1 MTNLVQGLEKGSYR
15 MLNFTIPRLL
25 HWRWEGVWLRRPWG
39 GTRAQPQ
46 AHGCGPEG
54 ERAGAVR
61 TGAGVGVG
69 VNPLSWTLSSF
80 ASRRCL
86 PRWEKYDHRIRRV
99 QVTSALSGCARTYR
113 AMSPSREE
121 LIGTSSDRYLQLAG
135 PTGHRCE
142 VTARAAG
149 GNLTVD
155 IEGRRPWK
163 VLKESWSAG

>member
-1 MTNLVQGLEKGSYR
+1 
-15 MLNFTIPRLL
+15 MLNFTVPHLL
-25 HWRWEGVWLRRPWG
+25 HWPREGSIC
-39 GTRAQPQ
+39 A
-46 AHGCGPEG
+46 
-54 ERAGAVR
+54 AG
-61 TGAGVGVG
+61 GVGLARSHWRMVATQKESARALYELELELKLELELTPFRG
-69 VNPLSWTLSSF
+69 HSNP
-80 ASRRCL
+80 CL
-86 PRWEKYDHRIRRV
+86 PGSFHVEKYDHRIRRV